1 MAYKVKTFDQD
12 LTNQPADPTRAV
24 GNRAWSLIKRLA
36 EPFYVLKQGVFLRV
50 NQALAELLGY
60 NTPGELTGKP
70 FMDVV
75 YAADRQLVAPLTDA
89 IETGSGRDL
98 GSFRLVRRDGTV
110 LWVIGHWPVLVSGE
124 GASVHIGSF
133 QDITP
138 LKTSEAALRESE
150 ENYRIVLDD
159 IEDGYIENDLAG
171 NMVFSNQAAARIL
184 GVPRSGIMGRNYRE
198 LADERASEAC
208 YRAFNEVYSTGVPRS
223 SFIFETRMADG
234 EKKILEYSISLKK
247 DSRGM
252 PIGFRSIVRDITER
266 KQAEEDMVRQRS
278 RLAAI
283 FRSVRDAIITVDT
296 NFRVIEAN
304 QAAETICGLK
314 LGSLIGS
321 VFTDCSSGCEN
332 ACHEVLYETLKRKTA
347 VTGYQIECGGES
359 RSRQKVDVS
368 SSPLLNRDGRFM
380 GAVLV
385 IRDITR
391 LNELEKE
398 LEERYRFQKII
409 GKSRRM
415 REIYKLLED
424 LADLETTV
432 LVTGE
437 SGTGKELVAKA
448 LHNSGNRAFKPFVT
462 VNCSALAEN
471 LLESELFGH
480 VKGAFTGAVKN
491 AQGRFQTANHG
502 TIFLDEIGDISPRI
516 QLKLL
521 RFLQEKTFE
530 RVGES
535 TSMRSDVRI
544 ITCTNKDL
552 REAVNTGSFR
562 EDLYYRLKVVE
573 ISLPPLR
580 ERRGDIPLLVDHFRL
595 AFNRTFQKSI
605 QSIAHEVLDVFM
617 GYDWPGNVRELEHT
631 VEHAFVLCH
640 GTTIAVRHLPREI
653 RNHAAALKPAA
664 IKRPSQGRREVED
677 ALAAADWNV
686 AKAARRLGIGRRT
699 IYRRI
704 QKYHLQRPAG

>member
-1 MAYKVKTFDQD
+1 
-12 LTNQPADPTRAV
+12 
-24 GNRAWSLIKRLA
+24 
-36 EPFYVLKQGVFLRV
+36 
-50 NQALAELLGY
+50 
-60 NTPGELTGKP
+60 
-70 FMDVV
+70 MDVV
-75 YAADRQLVAPLTDA
+75 YAADRQRVAPLTDA
-89 IETGSGRDL
+89 IEPGRGREL
-98 GSFRLVRRDGTV
+98 GSFRLVRRDGRV
-110 LWVIGHWPVLVSGE
+110 LWVIGHWPVPVSAE
-124 GASVHIGSF
+124 GASLHIGSF
-133 QDITP
+133 QDITR

-150 ENYRIVLDD
+150 ENYRTVLDD
-159 IEDGYIENDLAG
+159 IEDGCIENDLAG
-171 NMVFSNQAAARIL
+171 NMVYSNQAAARIF
-184 GVPRSGIMGRNYRE
+184 GVPRSRIMGRNYRE
-198 LADERASEAC
+198 LADQRASEAC
-208 YRAFNEVYSTGVPRS
+208 YRAFSEVYSTGVPQR
-223 SFIFETRMADG
+223 SFIFDTRMADG

-252 PIGFRSIVRDITER
+252 PIGFRSIVRDTPER
-266 KQAEEDMVRQRS
+266 KQAEEDLVRQRS

-296 NFRVIEAN
+296 NFKVVEAN
-304 QAAETICGLK
+304 QAAETICGLT
-314 LGSLIGS
+314 LDSLIGR

-359 RSRQKVDVS
+359 HSPQKVDVS

-398 LEERYRFQKII
+398 LEERHRFQKII

-552 REAVNTGSFR
+552 REAVSTGSFR

-573 ISLPPLR
+573 ISL
-580 ERRGDIPLLVDHFRL
+580 
-595 AFNRTFQKSI
+595 S
-605 QSIAHEVLDVFM
+605 FM
-617 GYDWPGNVRELEHT
+617 WMIL
-631 VEHAFVLCH
+631 
-640 GTTIAVRHLPREI
+640 
-653 RNHAAALKPAA
+653 
-664 IKRPSQGRREVED
+664 
-677 ALAAADWNV
+677 
-686 AKAARRLGIGRRT
+686 
-699 IYRRI
+699 
-704 QKYHLQRPAG
+704 

>member
-1 MAYKVKTFDQD
+1 MT
-12 LTNQPADPTRAV
+12 TGPEIRPAGDA
-24 GNRAWSLIKRLA
+24 GIGEDGGWSLIKRLT
-36 EPFYVLKQGVFLRV
+36 EPYYVLKKGVFLRV
-50 NQALAELLGY
+50 NQALADLLGY
-60 NTPGELTGKP
+60 DTIQDLAGEP

-75 YAADRQLVAPLTDA
+75 YPADRQQTAPLISSITTEDNRQPR
-89 IETGSGRDL
+89 T
-98 GSFRLVRRDGTV
+98 FRLVKRDGSV
-110 LWVIGHWPVLVSGE
+110 LWVIGHRPVQLAAGDAFSC
-124 GASVHIGSF
+124 IGSF
-133 QDITP
+133 QDITT
-138 LKTSEAALRESE
+138 LKASEAALRESE
-150 ENYRIVLDD
+150 VNYRSVLDD

-171 NMVFSNQAAARIL
+171 NTMFSNKAVARIF
-184 GVPRSGIMGRNYRE
+184 GVPRAVLMGRNYRE
-198 LADERASEAC
+198 LADERTAEAC

-234 EKKILEYSISLKK
+234 ESKILEYSISLKK
-247 DSRGM
+247 DTRGM

-266 KQAEEDMVRQRS
+266 KRAEEAISRQRS
-278 RLAAI
+278 RLTAI

-296 NFRVIEAN
+296 NLEVIEAN
-304 QAAETICGLK
+304 QAAETICGFK
-314 LGSLIGS
+314 LNRLIGR
-321 VFTDCSSGCEN
+321 VFTDCRSGCDN
-332 ACHEVLYETLKRKTA
+332 ACHEVLWETLKRKTA
-347 VTGYQIECGGES
+347 VTGYQIECGGGS
-359 RSRQKVDVS
+359 RSLQNVDVS
-368 SSPLLNRDGRFM
+368 SSPLLDRDGRFM
-380 GAVLV
+380 GAVMV

-398 LEERYRFQKII
+398 LEERHRFQKII

-415 REIYKLLED
+415 REIYQLLED
-424 LADLETTV
+424 LADLQTTV

-544 ITCTNKDL
+544 IACTNKDL
-552 REAVNTGSFR
+552 IAAVNAGQFR

-573 ISLPPLR
+573 IFLPPLR
-580 ERRGDIPLLVDHFRL
+580 ERRGDIPLLVDHFRV
-595 AFNRTFQKSI
+595 AFNRSFQKNI

-617 GYDWPGNVRELEHT
+617 GYHWPGNVRELEHT
-631 VEHAFVLCH
+631 IEHAFVLCH
-640 GTTIAVRHLPREI
+640 GSSIEGRHLPREV
-653 RNHAAALKPAA
+653 RNQAATLMPSAHRAA
-664 IKRPSQGRREVED
+664 SQSRQEIEG
-677 ALAAADWNV
+677 ALAATGWNV
-686 AKAARRLGIGRRT
+686 AKAARRLGIARRT

-704 QKYHLQRPAG
+704 EKYGLQRPVG

>member
-1 MAYKVKTFDQD
+1 MATGPEN
-12 LTNQPADPTRAV
+12 LPAGSADTQ
-24 GNRAWSLIKRLA
+24 GGGWSLIKRLA
-36 EPFYVLKQGVFLRV
+36 EPFYMLKEGAFLRV
-50 NQALAELLGY
+50 NQALADLLGY
-60 NTPGELTGKP
+60 DAPGHLLGKL
-70 FMDVV
+70 FVDVV
-75 YAADRQLVAPLTDA
+75 YAADRQEVQPLAGAMTA
-89 IETGSGRDL
+89 GESRHSKI
-98 GSFRLVRRDGTV
+98 FRLIRRDGTV
-110 LWVIGHWPVLVSGE
+110 LWVIGHWPVPLADKDTSMV
-124 GASVHIGSF
+124 VGSF
-133 QDITP
+133 QDITA
-138 LKTSEAALRESE
+138 LKTSETALRESE
-150 ENYRIVLDD
+150 ENYRTVLDD

-171 NMVFSNQAAARIL
+171 NMVFSNQAVARIF
-184 GVPRSGIMGRNYRE
+184 GVPRANIMGRNYRE
-198 LADERASEAC
+198 ITDQRAAEAC

-223 SFIFETRMADG
+223 SFIFESRMAGG

-266 KQAEEDMVRQRS
+266 RQAQEDIARQRS
-278 RLAAI
+278 RLTAI
-283 FRSVRDAIITVDT
+283 FRSVKDAIITVDT
-296 NFRVIEAN
+296 NLKVIEAN
-304 QAAETICGLK
+304 QAAETICGFK
-314 LGSLIGS
+314 LDGIIGN
-321 VFTDCSSGCEN
+321 VFTDCRSGCDN
-332 ACHEVLYETLKRKTA
+332 ACHEVLYETLKRKTT
-347 VTGYQIECGGES
+347 VTGYQIECGGGS
-359 RSRQKVDVS
+359 RSLQKVDVS
-368 SSPLLNRDGRFM
+368 SSPLLDREGRFM

-398 LEERYRFQKII
+398 LEERHRFQKII
-409 GKSRRM
+409 GKSRRL
-415 REIYKLLED
+415 REIYNLLED

-480 VKGAFTGAVKN
+480 VKGAFTGAIKN

-502 TIFLDEIGDISPRI
+502 TIFLDEIGDISPLI

-535 TSMRSDVRI
+535 TSMQADVRI
-544 ITCTNKDL
+544 IACTNKDL
-552 REAVNTGSFR
+552 KEAVNTGSFR

-580 ERRGDIPLLVDHFRL
+580 ERLSDIPLLVDHFRVGFNL
-595 AFNRTFQKSI
+595 AFHKNI
-605 QSIAHEVLDVFM
+605 QSIAHEVLDIFM

-640 GTTIAVRHLPREI
+640 GNTIEERHLPREV
-653 RNHAAALKPAA
+653 RSLFTPLKSEKEPMPT
-664 IKRPSQGRREVED
+664 RGRRQIED
-677 ALAAADWNV
+677 ALAATGWNV

-704 QKYHLQRPAG
+704 KKYSLQRPAG